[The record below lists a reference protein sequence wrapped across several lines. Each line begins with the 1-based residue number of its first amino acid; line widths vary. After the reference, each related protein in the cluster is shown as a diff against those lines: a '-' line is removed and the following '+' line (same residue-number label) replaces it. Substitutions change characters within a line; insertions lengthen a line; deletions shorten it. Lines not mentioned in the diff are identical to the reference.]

1 MTLRRLAVVAA
12 ALAVGGGLAAAGD
25 DHCGDRDDA
34 LVAAAAASGTCSS
47 STSRTRATPTR
58 SVRARRRHTSSGRLL
73 PKGQLLDNYYGIAH
87 NSLPNYLAQISG
99 QGPNLQTQA
108 DCPVFTD
115 FRRVTTTAGGQA
127 VGTGCV
133 FPADVPTVAEPA
145 HRAPLH
151 VEGLHGGHRQLADGS
166 EDLPPSGDRRGRRHP
181 TARADDQYAAR
192 HNPFV
197 YFHSIIDSPVCA
209 RNGSWRLDQ
218 LAGISAAR
226 ARRRTW
232 RTSRR
237 TCATTATTSR
247 ASTAGRAG
255 SRAPTRGC
263 RCGSPRSSRRRRF
276 AATGCSSSRSM
287 RPSSRVRAPTRRR
300 VVARVPAR
308 TRRFPESPAS
318 VAGAS
323 ARWSS
328 PVGPRPGLVNAT
340 AYNHY
345 GLLRSI
351 EDLFALDHLGY
362 AGSPSVAGFGSD
374 VFDADLNLPG
384 GVAKPHN
391 PDTVSR
397 LETAARAR
405 AEGLGGRGVVAASNR
420 TSLRSLATAALELA
434 ALSGAAIAQPLLD
447 EFGRAPDVFIRAGV
461 SRWDI
466 VLFAFVIAV
475 VPVAILLGVEVIVAA
490 FAGERVR
497 HFVHLALVAALGL
510 LLALRALRS
519 VFGWQGALLLVV
531 ALAVAAGVAFAHS
544 RWPVMREWLRWAA
557 PLPVIAIVLFLVFSP
572 VADLVRGATAQ
583 ASASVTVKSERSVVV
598 LLLDEFPALSL
609 LDANGRID
617 GRRLPNFARLA
628 ANPRG
633 SGTRR
638 ASARTRSSPC
648 RR

>member
-1 MTLRRLAVVAA
+1 MFVVN
-12 ALAVGGGLAAAGD
+12 LENENFD
-25 DHCGDRDDA
+25 DTFGARSPA
-34 LVAAAAASGTCSS
+34 QYLI
-47 STSRTRATPTR
+47 RT
-58 SVRARRRHTSSGRLL
+58 LL
-73 PKGQLLDNYYGIAH
+73 PQGQLLDNYYGIAH
-87 NSLPNYLAQISG
+87 NSLPNYIAQISG
-99 QGPNLQTQA
+99 QGPNPQTQA

-115 FRRVTTTAGGQA
+115 FRRVTTTADGQA

-133 FPADVPTVAEPA
+133 FPADVPTVADQLTARRFTWKGYMEDIGNSPTEPKTC
-145 HRAPLH
+145 
-151 VEGLHGGHRQLADGS
+151 
-166 EDLPPSGDRRGRRHP
+166 RHP
-181 TARADDQYAAR
+181 AIGAADDTQQAHADEHAYRRR

-209 RNGSWRLDQ
+209 QRVVGLDH
-218 LAGISAAR
+218 
-226 ARRRTW
+226 
-232 RTSRR
+232 
-237 TCATTATTSR
+237 ATDLRS
-247 ASTAGRAG
+247 ASTTPNLAYITPNLCDDGHDEPCVDGRPGGLVSAD
-255 SRAPTRGC
+255 AWLQVWIPKIL
-263 RCGSPRSSRRRRF
+263 
-276 AATGCSSSRSM
+276 A
-287 RPSSRVRAPTRRR
+287 
-300 VVARVPAR
+300 
-308 TRRFPESPAS
+308 SPAFRHDGML
-318 VAGAS
+318 VVTFDEAELDGAS
-323 ARWSS
+323 ADSSSCCGEGPGPNTPLPGITGLGGGRVGALVVSRWT
-328 PVGPRPGLVNAT
+328 RPGLVNAT

-362 AGSPSVAGFGSD
+362 AGSPSVPGFGSD
-374 VFDADLNLPG
+374 VFDRDLNLPG

-497 HFVHLALVAALGL
+497 HFAHLALVAALGL

-531 ALAVAAGVAFAHS
+531 ALAVAAGVAV
-544 RWPVMREWLRWAA
+544 RPQ
-557 PLPVIAIVLFLVFSP
+557 P
-572 VADLVRGATAQ
+572 VAGDPRMAAVGGAVAGHRHRAVPRVLTGRGSRPRRNGAGIGIGDGEVGAVGRGAAARRNSPRCRCSTRTAESTGVDSPTSP
-583 ASASVTVKSERSVVV
+583 ASR
-598 LLLDEFPALSL
+598 
-609 LDANGRID
+609 
-617 GRRLPNFARLA
+617 